1 LNDMAIQADEPEW
14 SSTSASST
22 SPEYKASSPAQFPSA
37 EHCAQLADESVVRI
51 ESSDVV
57 LMKVNMGTERECSEE
72 AEMRSSDLEL
82 VKKLK
87 GDLSNRDLAI
97 SRLKVKLNNYLRR
110 GDLLIKE
117 VASVKAERNCLRVEL
132 EKLKDLG
139 NHP

>member
-1 LNDMAIQADEPEW
+1 MAIQADEPEW